1 MLLEG
6 DCATTLLL
14 LLFIGVGG
22 EGVEMEPYYGR
33 RGKETICGIH
43 RANQTLVLM
52 LAMVATMACVLLWE
66 ASPFT
71 GASVAQSPALKS
83 CNILRHQASLASTT
97 LVTGHR
103 PLRRSSL

>member
-1 MLLEG
+1 
-6 DCATTLLL
+6 
-14 LLFIGVGG
+14 
-22 EGVEMEPYYGR
+22 MEPYYGR
-33 RGKETICGIH
+33 RGKESICGIH

-52 LAMVATMACVLLWE
+52 LGMVATMACVLLWE

-83 CNILRHQASLASTT
+83 CNAHHLNLRHQPSL
-97 LVTGHR
+97 GHR